1 LSAVATYYFYSG
13 SWRRVGQGTALK
25 SDDVILPDMYF
36 IVRHN
41 ISGDTTLT
49 AHGLMLAGKTHI
61 QIRRQAGA
69 GQDNSIALGRPI
81 PLSLDSSDLVETG
94 AIRPSPSQTSHLDE
108 LLVFDNTA
116 VRKNKSGAAS
126 YYYWNGAWRKVGSG
140 SANVGTDIAFTP
152 GTGVILRSGAGGATT
167 WELPSPY

>member
-1 LSAVATYYFYSG
+1 QLGVGDSIVIVPYWTLGTIFPGGQTVHESISPAIRDTEVLLANVQGTGLNLSAVATYYFYSG
-13 SWRRVGQGTALK
+13 SWRRVGQGAALK

-94 AIRPSPSQTSHLDE
+94 
-108 LLVFDNTA
+108 
-116 VRKNKSGAAS
+116 
-126 YYYWNGAWRKVGSG
+126 
-140 SANVGTDIAFTP
+140 
-152 GTGVILRSGAGGATT
+152 
-167 WELPSPY
+167 